1 MQWKGKN
8 HTLKDFVGCLLY
20 TWTLKLS
27 ISFNVVNS
35 SCKKLWRVL
44 CNWFLCLLQQWH
56 FATKLVTILRW
67 THGKTTNVWGTKL
80 PIKHS
85 KCNNHLLRRSSTF
98 QNTSIWA
105 WKWNECWLL
114 VWEKGKSLDNPPNW
128 PVEIGQST
136 LMGGH
141 KLTMLQN
148 PKAPKALLATKLV
161 DNKASKQLD

>member
-27 ISFNVVNS
+27 IPFNVVNS

-67 THGKTTNVWGTKL
+67 THGKITNVRGTKL
-80 PIKHS
+80 PKTFKVQQSFSATIFNLSKH
-85 KCNNHLLRRSSTF
+85 KHMGLKMKWVLT
-98 QNTSIWA
+98 TSLG
-105 WKWNECWLL
+105 EG
-114 VWEKGKSLDNPPNW
+114 KGFRQP
-128 PVEIGQST
+128 T
-136 LMGGH
+136 
-141 KLTMLQN
+141 KLTGWDWAIYFDGWSQIN
-148 PKAPKALLATKLV
+148 IVTKP
-161 DNKASKQLD
+161 